1 MDDIKYYRYKDD
13 IWSDHNPP
21 RKYKVV
27 DRKKCRIPKDEVMI
41 ENESV
46 IKTIHKNNIINIE
59 LIFLSEL
66 S

>member
-27 DRKKCRIPKDEVMI
+27 DDKKKDEVMI

-46 IKTIHKNNIINIE
+46 IKLIHKNNIINIE
-59 LIFLSEL
+59 FNFLSEL